1 MTAKTTT
8 PEQHMMLEAHW
19 PNDCCLCR
27 LEAENAALRER
38 LEAWKLAAK
47 DDDWSSVCS
56 LPPEEKEKYC
66 TCLPSGGF
74 RVCPVCKG
82 EDK

>member
-1 MTAKTTT
+1 M
-8 PEQHMMLEAHW
+8 
-19 PNDCCLCR
+19 DDVRCLISD
-27 LEAENAALRER
+27 NAALRQR

-47 DDDWSSVCS
+47 DDDWSSVCN